1 MIGDALH
8 DDHATVITD
17 TRPTASLVGPT
28 TPSNPFVSNE
38 SLAANLATLTRI
50 PQKAAASNSAKKRRQ
65 LPDLSRSVPSP
76 GHGAKMSNIFRDAST
91 TLQALGS
98 PPSQHSPNI
107 KRSRLPLSQ
116 ARNTRFGNASL
127 VNREP
132 LPPALDETEQE
143 EPISSGTATPSR
155 HPISLT
161 KSSKEIYYPNLEA
174 WRSRSSS
181 SIAAVGSS
189 LGSDDQYTHSSLDT
203 VGIDL
208 PLRLNPDTQGAQ
220 IHSWLNS
227 IPEPTE
233 NEAPSGLQHGINGVR
248 VAIAQKTRLSPAARS
263 YQSSQKPGTAP
274 SSKPLGSPEALS
286 RTSSDK
292 ENTSPAKTSPS
303 PTPTSSI
310 PRYTASTPS
319 RFSTTKN
326 LTPPG
331 LTGTRRFVHPL
342 SPQGHLSLPAKRK
355 RARLDD
361 NVVSKSKAAPKAG
374 KDFTIH
380 DDELVQALAEL
391 SPLVERHRKGRGP
404 KRERCGSYF
413 DEDFM
418 RDVSPGANRDKT
430 SIESIM
436 VKNGTKVLS
445 ESNQSAELT
454 NSKPFVEEAGTAA
467 FRFLI

>member
-1 MIGDALH
+1 MH
-8 DDHATVITD
+8 DDHATAITD
-17 TRPTASLVGPT
+17 TSSTALLIGPT
-28 TPSNPFVSNE
+28 TPSNPYVPNE
-38 SLAANLATLTRI
+38 SLAANLASLTKI
-50 PQKAAASNSAKKRRQ
+50 PQKAAASNSAKKRRRV
-65 LPDLSRSVPSP
+65 PDLSRSVPSP
-76 GHGAKMSNIFRDAST
+76 GHGAKMSTIFRDAST

-116 ARNTRFGNASL
+116 ARNTRFGCASR
-127 VNREP
+127 VNDQL
-132 LPPALDETEQE
+132 LPPAFNELEREA
-143 EPISSGTATPSR
+143 PISSGFATPSK
-155 HPISLT
+155 HPNPLT
-161 KSSKEIYYPNLEA
+161 KPSEEIHYPSLEA
-174 WRSRSSS
+174 WRSPPSL

-189 LGSDDQYTHSSLDT
+189 LGSDDQYTHSNPDT

-208 PLRLNPDTQGAQ
+208 PLRLNPDAQGAR
-220 IHSWLNS
+220 IDSWLDG

-233 NEAPSGLQHGINGVR
+233 NEAPSDLQHDINR
-248 VAIAQKTRLSPAARS
+248 LKVAIAQKTCLSPAATS
-263 YQSSQKPGTAP
+263 YKWSQKPGTAP
-274 SSKPLGSPEALS
+274 STKQFRSPGALS

-292 ENTSPAKTSPS
+292 ENTSPVKTSHS
-303 PTPTSSI
+303 PTLTSPI
-310 PRYTASTPS
+310 PQYTANTPS
-319 RFSTTKN
+319 RFSTTIN
-326 LTPPG
+326 RTPPG

-361 NVVSKSKAAPKAG
+361 NVVNNSKAAAKAG

-380 DDELVQALAEL
+380 DDDLAQALAGL

-418 RDVSPGANRDKT
+418 REVCPVAYRDKM
-430 SIESIM
+430 SNESIM
-436 VKNGTKVLS
+436 LKNGTKVLS

-454 NSKPFVEEAGTAA
+454 NSKPFVEEAGTAT
-467 FRFLI
+467 FSFLV